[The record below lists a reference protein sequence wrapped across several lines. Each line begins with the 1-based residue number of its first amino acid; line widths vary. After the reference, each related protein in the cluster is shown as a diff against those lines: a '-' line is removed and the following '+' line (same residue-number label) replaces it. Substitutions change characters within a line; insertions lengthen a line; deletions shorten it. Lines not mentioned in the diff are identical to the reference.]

1 MAEEKKL
8 CKVSAATAVNSLTG
22 EKSAVH
28 LTVEPVEPS
37 MESMCVFTSEHTI
50 PTLKERLE
58 CTKFVAADAALLNKS
73 YDSGGKLRA
82 SMTNCF
88 RSTAA
93 NSEKSCY
100 VTSEWMA
107 ENGCCIIE
115 SSIKSTPKTHSHKH
129 YTEKETEV
137 RRCANRCCCIRCW
150 WCQQQQQHS
159 LM

>member
-8 CKVSAATAVNSLTG
+8 CKVSAAAAVNSLTG

-58 CTKFVAADAALLNKS
+58 CTKFVAADTALLNKS

-100 VTSEWMA
+100 VTSEWMDGRERLLYHREQHKGHT
-107 ENGCCIIE
+107 ENTQ
-115 SSIKSTPKTHSHKH
+115 SQTLH
-129 YTEKETEV
+129 
-137 RRCANRCCCIRCW
+137 
-150 WCQQQQQHS
+150 
-159 LM
+159 